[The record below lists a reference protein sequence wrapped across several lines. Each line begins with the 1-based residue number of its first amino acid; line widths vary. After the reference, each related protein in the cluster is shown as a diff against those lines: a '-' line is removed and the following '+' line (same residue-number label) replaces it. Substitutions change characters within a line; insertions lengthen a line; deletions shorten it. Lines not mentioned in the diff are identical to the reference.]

1 MDFLDFGANKGFRLL
16 SMYERLNKGEELNK
30 QNLADEFSVSMKTVQ
45 RDIDD
50 LRAYLAETHFDEFE
64 TAIKYSKARDSY
76 YLVRLE
82 REWLTN
88 KEALAVCK
96 ILLESRAFNKN
107 ELTEL
112 ITKLIMQIAPQDRA
126 TADKIIKSEYFNYLP
141 LQHGKDLLDVIWQL
155 SEYIISQ
162 KVIEFSYNRQDGK
175 RSKRIVKPVSILFSE
190 FYFYLIAYGFDVD
203 YPIIFRIDRMEKIK
217 ETDEKFDIPYKDK
230 FSDGEFRKRVLY
242 MYGGEL
248 KRVKFEYSGV
258 LEAMLDKVPTAKV
271 LSEKNGV
278 YIMTAEAFGQGLDM
292 WLNSQGNKVAI
303 IDENSYI

>member
-1 MDFLDFGANKGFRLL
+1 MDFLDFSANKGFRLL
-16 SMYERLNKGEELNK
+16 SMYERLNRGEELNK
-30 QNLADEFSVSMKTVQ
+30 QTLSDEFGVSLKTIQ

-96 ILLESRAFNKN
+96 ILLESRAFNKD

-112 ITKLIMQIAPQDRA
+112 ITKLIMQIAPQDRT
-126 TADKIIKSEYFNYLP
+126 TADRMIKSEYFNYLP

-155 SEYIISQ
+155 SEYITAQ
-162 KVIEFSYNRQDGK
+162 KVIEFSYTRQDGK
-175 RSKRIVKPVSILFSE
+175 HSKRRVKPVSILFNE
-190 FYFYLIAYGFDVD
+190 FYFYLITYGFDVD
-203 YPIIFRIDRMEKIK
+203 YPIIFRIDRMERIK
-217 ETDEKFDIPYKDK
+217 ETGEKFDVPYKDK

-242 MYGGEL
+242 MYGGGL
-248 KRVKFEYSGV
+248 KRVKFEYTGV

-278 YIMTAEAFGQGLDM
+278 YTMTAEAFGQGLDM
-292 WLNSQGNKVAI
+292 WLSSQGEKVKV
-303 IDENSYI
+303 IDNN

>member
-1 MDFLDFGANKGFRLL
+1 MDFLDFSANKGFRLL
-16 SMYERLNKGEELNK
+16 SMYERLNKGEELSK
-30 QNLADEFSVSMKTVQ
+30 QELSDEFGVSLKTVQ

-76 YLVRLE
+76 YLIRLE

-96 ILLESRAFNKN
+96 ILLESRAFNRE
-107 ELTEL
+107 ELSEL
-112 ITKLIMQIAPQDRA
+112 ITKLVMQISPQDRG
-126 TADKIIKSEYFNYLP
+126 TAEKIIRNEFFNYLP
-141 LQHGKDLLDVIWQL
+141 LHHEKAMLDVIWQL
-155 SEYIISQ
+155 SEHIVNQ
-162 KVIEFSYNRQDGK
+162 HVIEFTYTRQDGK
-175 RSKRIVKPVSILFSE
+175 HSKRRVKPVSILFNE
-190 FYFYLIAYGFDVD
+190 FYFYLITYGFEVD
-203 YPIIFRIDRMEKIK
+203 YPIIFRIDRMEKIR
-217 ETDEKFDIPYKDK
+217 ETGESFEIPYKDK

-278 YIMTAEAFGQGLDM
+278 YTMTAEAFGKGLDM
-292 WLNSQGNKVAI
+292 WLSAQGDLVKI
-303 IDENSYI
+303 IE

>member
-1 MDFLDFGANKGFRLL
+1 MDFTDYSANKGYRLL
-16 SMYERLNKGEELNK
+16 SMFERLNKNEELNK
-30 QNLADEFSVSMKTVQ
+30 QKLADEYGVSLKTVQ

-50 LRAYLAETHFDEFE
+50 LRAYIAETHFDEFD

-96 ILLESRAFNKN
+96 ILLESRAFNKD

-112 ITKLIMQIAPQDRA
+112 LQKLIMQISPQDRA
-126 TADKIIKSEYFNYLP
+126 VAEQIIKSELFNYIP

-155 SEYIISQ
+155 SDFIVNQ
-162 KVIEFSYNRQDGK
+162 KVIEFRYIRQDGK
-175 RSKRIVKPVSILFSE
+175 RSKRTVKPVSILFNE
-190 FYFYLIAYGFDVD
+190 FYFYLITYGFEVD
-203 YPIIFRIDRMEKIK
+203 YPIIFRVDRMEKIK
-217 ETDEKFDIPYKDK
+217 ETGEKFEIPYRNK

-242 MYGGEL
+242 MYGGKL

-271 LSEKNGV
+271 LSEENGV
-278 YIMTAEAFGQGLDM
+278 YTMTAEAFGKGLDM
-292 WLNSQGNKVAI
+292 WLSSQGDRVKI
-303 IDENSYI
+303 IDE

>member
-1 MDFLDFGANKGFRLL
+1 MDFLDFSANKGFRLL

-30 QNLADEFSVSMKTVQ
+30 EQLANEFAISKKTVQ
-45 RDIDD
+45 RDFED

-64 TAIKYSKARDSY
+64 TAIKYSKARDAY

-96 ILLESRAFNKN
+96 ILLESRAFNK
-107 ELTEL
+107 EEMTEL
-112 ITKLIMQIAPQDRA
+112 LQKLMMQISPQDRA
-126 TADKIIKSEYFNYLP
+126 TAEKIIRSEFFNYLP
-141 LQHGKDLLDVIWQL
+141 LQHGKDLLEVIWQL
-155 SEYIISQ
+155 SEYIVGQ
-162 KVIEFSYNRQDGK
+162 KVIEFYYSRQDGR
-175 RSKRIVKPVSILFSE
+175 RSKRRVKPVSILFNE
-190 FYFYLIAYGFDVD
+190 FYFYLITFGFEVD

-217 ETDEKFDIPYKDK
+217 ETGEKFDIPYKDK
-230 FSDGEFRKRVLY
+230 FSDGEFRQRVLY

-271 LSEKNGV
+271 LSEQNGV
-278 YIMTAEAFGQGLDM
+278 YTMTAEAFGQGLDM
-292 WLNSQGNKVAI
+292 WLMLQGDKVKI
-303 IDENSYI
+303 ID

>member
-1 MDFLDFGANKGFRLL
+1 MDFTDYSANKGYRLL
-16 SMYERLNKGEELNK
+16 SMFERLNKNEELNK
-30 QNLADEFSVSMKTVQ
+30 QKLADEYGVSLKTVQ

-50 LRAYLAETHFDEFE
+50 LRAYIAETHFDEFD

-96 ILLESRAFNKN
+96 ILLESRAFNRD

-112 ITKLIMQIAPQDRA
+112 LQKLIMQISPQDRA
-126 TADKIIKSEYFNYLP
+126 VAEQIIKSELFNYIP

-155 SEYIISQ
+155 SDFIVNQ
-162 KVIEFSYNRQDGK
+162 KVIEFRYIRQDGK
-175 RSKRIVKPVSILFSE
+175 RSKRTVKPVSILFNE
-190 FYFYLIAYGFDVD
+190 FYFYLITYGFEVD

-217 ETDEKFDIPYKDK
+217 ETGEKFEIPYRNK

-242 MYGGEL
+242 MYGGKL

-271 LSEKNGV
+271 LSEENGV
-278 YIMTAEAFGQGLDM
+278 YTMTAEAFGKGLDM
-292 WLNSQGNKVAI
+292 WLSSQGDKVKI
-303 IDENSYI
+303 IDN

>member
-1 MDFLDFGANKGFRLL
+1 MDFIDFSANKAFRLL

-30 QNLADEFSVSMKTVQ
+30 EQLANEFAISKKTVQ
-45 RDIDD
+45 RDFED

-64 TAIKYSKARDSY
+64 TAIKYSKARDAY

-96 ILLESRAFNKN
+96 ILLESRAFNK
-107 ELTEL
+107 EEMTEL
-112 ITKLIMQIAPQDRA
+112 LQKLMMQISPQDRA
-126 TADKIIKSEYFNYLP
+126 TAEKIIRSEFFNYLP
-141 LQHGKDLLDVIWQL
+141 LQHGKDLLEVIWQL
-155 SEYIISQ
+155 SEYIVGQ
-162 KVIEFSYNRQDGK
+162 KVIEFYYSRQDGR
-175 RSKRIVKPVSILFSE
+175 RSKRRVKPVSILFNE
-190 FYFYLIAYGFDVD
+190 FYFYLITFGFEVD

-217 ETDEKFDIPYKDK
+217 ETGEKFDIPYKDK
-230 FSDGEFRKRVLY
+230 FSDGEFRQRVLY

-271 LSEKNGV
+271 LSEQNGV
-278 YIMTAEAFGQGLDM
+278 YTMTAEAFGQGLDM
-292 WLNSQGNKVAI
+292 WLMLQGDKVKI
-303 IDENSYI
+303 ID

>member
-1 MDFLDFGANKGFRLL
+1 MDFLDFSANKGFRLL

-30 QNLADEFSVSMKTVQ
+30 QNLADKFSVSMKTVQ

-82 REWLTN
+82 REWMTN

-96 ILLESRAFNKN
+96 ILLESRAFNKD

-112 ITKLIMQIAPQDRA
+112 IQKLIMQISPQNRA
-126 TADKIIKSEYFNYLP
+126 VAEQIIKSEYFNYIP
-141 LQHGKDLLDVIWQL
+141 LQHGKDLLNTIWQL
-155 SEYIISQ
+155 SEYIVNQ
-162 KVIEFSYNRQDGK
+162 KVIEFSYTRQDGK
-175 RSKRIVKPVSILFSE
+175 KSKRKVKPVSIIFNE
-190 FYFYLIAYGFDVD
+190 FYFYLITYGFEVD

-217 ETDEKFDIPYKDK
+217 DTGESFDIPYKDK

-271 LSEKNGV
+271 LSEKNGT
-278 YIMTAEAFGQGLDM
+278 YTMTAEAFGKGLDM
-292 WLNSQGNKVAI
+292 WLSSQGDNCRNI
-303 IDENSYI
+303 SNIY

>member
-1 MDFLDFGANKGFRLL
+1 MNFSDYSANRGFRLL

-30 QNLADEFSVSMKTVQ
+30 LKLSDEFGVSVKTVQ

-50 LRAYLAETHFDEFE
+50 LRAYIAETHFDEFE

-96 ILLESRAFNKN
+96 ILLESRAFNKD

-112 ITKLIMQIAPQDRA
+112 LKKLIIQISPQERA
-126 TADKIIKSEYFNYLP
+126 VAEQIIKSEYFNYLP
-141 LQHGKDLLDVIWQL
+141 LQHGKDLLDTIWIL
-155 SEYIISQ
+155 SEYIVNQ
-162 KVIEFSYNRQDGK
+162 NVIEFRYTRQDGK
-175 RSKRIVKPVSILFSE
+175 HSKHTVKPVSILFNE
-190 FYFYLIAYGFDVD
+190 FYFYLVTYGFEVD
-203 YPIIFRIDRMEKIK
+203 YPIAFRIDRMERIRK
-217 ETDEKFDIPYKDK
+217 TGEKFDIPYRNR

-242 MYGGEL
+242 MYGGKL

-271 LSEKNGV
+271 LSEKDGV
-278 YIMTAEAFGQGLDM
+278 YTMTAEAFGKGLDM
-292 WLNSQGNKVAI
+292 WLSSQGELVKI
-303 IDENSYI
+303 ID

>member
-112 ITKLIMQIAPQDRA
+112 ITKLIMQIAPRDRA
-126 TADKIIKSEYFNYLP
+126 TADRMIKSEYFNYLP
-141 LQHGKDLLDVIWQL
+141 LQHGKDLLEIIWQL
-155 SEYIISQ
+155 SEYITAQ
-162 KVIEFSYNRQDGK
+162 KVIEFNYTRQDGK
-175 RSKRIVKPVSILFSE
+175 HSKHRVKPVSILFNE
-190 FYFYLIAYGFDVD
+190 FYFYLITYGFDVD
-203 YPIIFRIDRMEKIK
+203 YPIIFRIDRMERIK
-217 ETDEKFDIPYKDK
+217 ETGEKFDIPYKDK
-230 FSDGEFRKRVLY
+230 VSDGEFRKRVLY

-248 KRVKFEYSGV
+248 KRVKFEYTGV

-278 YIMTAEAFGQGLDM
+278 YTMTAEAFGQGLDM
-292 WLNSQGNKVAI
+292 WLNSQGNLVNI
-303 IDENSYI
+303 I